1 MIYKFYHGFDYLV
14 HFAKLLPG
22 TNFVGGALKI
32 CPLQRKIVKSRQT
45 IRTCKVLLMTEN
57 FFK

>member
-1 MIYKFYHGFDYLV
+1 MIDKFYHGFDYLV

-22 TNFVGGALKI
+22 TNFVGGELKI

-57 FFK
+57 LFK